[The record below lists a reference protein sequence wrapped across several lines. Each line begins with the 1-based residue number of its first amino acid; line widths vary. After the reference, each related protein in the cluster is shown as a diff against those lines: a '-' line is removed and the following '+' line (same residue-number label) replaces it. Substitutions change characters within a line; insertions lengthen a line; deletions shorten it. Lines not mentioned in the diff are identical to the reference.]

1 MGIGILRFLNSLC
14 IIIYALIYQLFESHM
29 YGCLFYATHG
39 YPIDIYSVACPLIL
53 WVHILAVGILV
64 ALNPFPLPEFGLVT

>member
-1 MGIGILRFLNSLC
+1 MGIGILHFLNSLC

-29 YGCLFYATHG
+29 YGGRFHATHG

-53 WVHILAVGILV
+53 WVHIAVGILV
-64 ALNPFPLPEFGLVT
+64 ALNPFPLSEFGLVT